1 MNPSIQFKM
10 TVPTVRNSVRHS
22 PIRRVLLL
30 IPLVFVCFGL
40 SPAARAVLPA
50 PDGGYLGANT
60 AEGDFALFS
69 LPIPFIFGFGNTA
82 IGFNALRSNTFGN
95 LNTATGYNT
104 LFNNTTGGNNTA
116 TGGEARRSNTFASF
130 NTATGSDALN

>member
-1 MNPSIQFKM
+1 MNNLIQLTKTSTSIS
-10 TVPTVRNSVRHS
+10 NSISLS
-22 PIRRVLLL
+22 PLRRVLLL
-30 IPLVFVCFGL
+30 SPLVFVCFGL

-95 LNTATGYNT
+95 YNTATGHDA
-104 LFNNTTGGNNTA
+104 LFNNT
-116 TGGEARRSNTFASF
+116 
-130 NTATGSDALN
+130 

>member
-1 MNPSIQFKM
+1 M

-40 SPAARAVLPA
+40 SPAAREVLPA

-95 LNTATGYNT
+95 YNTATGHDA
-104 LFNNTTGGNNTA
+104 LFNNTIGGYNTA
-116 TGGEARRSNTFASF
+116 TGVEA
-130 NTATGSDALN
+130 LH

>member
-10 TVPTVRNSVRHS
+10 TVPTIRNSVRHS

-95 LNTATGYNT
+95 YNTATGHDA
-104 LFNNTTGGNNTA
+104 LFNNTIGGYNTA
-116 TGGEARRSNTFASF
+116 TGVEA
-130 NTATGSDALN
+130 LH